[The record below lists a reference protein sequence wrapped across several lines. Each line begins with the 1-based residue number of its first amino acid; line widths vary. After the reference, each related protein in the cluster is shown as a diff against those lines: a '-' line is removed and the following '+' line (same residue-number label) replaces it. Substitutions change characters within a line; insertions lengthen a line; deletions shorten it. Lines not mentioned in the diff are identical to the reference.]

1 MEKEMSSRSLYDNV
15 VLIVTEASDEEEDE
29 IGDRYERQLSNDG
42 SLSSTKPPT
51 GADNGHELVPTS
63 VDQSSFGN
71 MATERGEDSKGTLD
85 LSEVNQ
91 GDSSLADPVDSFP
104 GGPVLQPSVVIH
116 PPTPPPPKRPTAR
129 SSDLV
134 SVPDLSSD
142 VEAGER
148 DDREGKERTG
158 DALKKSSAMMSG
170 TPETAEPVPPHNEK
184 QQEVER
190 EAQDGRRPNGER
202 HRQPHQTLLL
212 QHPHPHQGKTLP
224 AETDA
229 PIPMAFIDETDDAN
243 DDTCVF
249 TPLLHLEPPSPP
261 AHQDGLSLLR
271 TMENGANRQFGESD
285 DKQTV
290 GK

>member
-1 MEKEMSSRSLYDNV
+1 MSARSLYDNV
-15 VLIVTEASDEEEDE
+15 VMIVTEASDEEEDE
-29 IGDRYERQLSNDG
+29 TGDRYERQLSNVD
-42 SLSSTKPPT
+42 SLSSTKPPA

-71 MATERGEDSKGTLD
+71 MATETGEDSKGALD

-91 GDSSLADPVDSFP
+91 GDSSLADPVDSSP
-104 GGPVLQPSVVIH
+104 GGPALQPSIVIN
-116 PPTPPPPKRPTAR
+116 PPTPPPPKRLTAR
-129 SSDLV
+129 SSDVV
-134 SVPDLSSD
+134 SMPDLSSD

-148 DDREGKERTG
+148 DDREGKEGTG
-158 DALKKSSAMMSG
+158 DALKKSMMSG
-170 TPETAEPVPPHNEK
+170 TPETAEPVPPHHEK

-202 HRQPHQTLLL
+202 QRQPHQTLLL
-212 QHPHPHQGKTLP
+212 QPSHPHQGKTLP
-224 AETDA
+224 DETDT
-229 PIPMAFIDETDDAN
+229 PIPIAFIDETDDAN
-243 DDTCVF
+243 DHTCVF
-249 TPLLHLEPPSPP
+249 TPLLRLEPPTPP

-271 TMENGANRQFGESD
+271 TMENGANCHFGESN